1 MNTMIRNCE
10 YSPSNS
16 ENLPLGIQIKL
27 SKKPENFRSIFFAVL
42 LSTWI
47 FQYSEKENEPDR
59 STISEVIDS
68 DRCAYLN
75 A

>member
-27 SKKPENFRSIFFAVL
+27 SKKPENFCSIFFAVL

-47 FQYSEKENEPDR
+47 FQYSEKENEPHR
-59 STISEVIDS
+59 SIISEVIDS